1 MWQITWMLSLLPDW
15 FWWIILITGVAALVL
30 SWARTPYKVPLKI
43 GGLIAIFVGTFM
55 VGMAANEAK
64 WEARVKELEQ
74 KLLVAE
80 SASKQVNEVIV
91 EKVVTETRV
100 VKEKGRDI
108 VKYIDRWNTKEV
120 VVEGPERIKIEEVI
134 KFVEICPLPAAVI
147 EAHDAAATLNKAAQ
161 GPTK

>member
-1 MWQITWMLSLLPDW
+1 
-15 FWWIILITGVAALVL
+15 
-30 SWARTPYKVPLKI
+30 
-43 GGLIAIFVGTFM
+43 
-55 VGMAANEAK
+55 MAANEAK

-91 EKVVTETRV
+91 EKVVTETKV

>member
-15 FWWIILITGVAALVL
+15 FWWSVLIMGVAALAM
-30 SWARTPYKVPLKI
+30 SWVRTPYKIPLKI
-43 GGLIAIFVGTFM
+43 GGIVAIVVGTFM

-64 WEARVKELEQ
+64 WQARVKELEE

-91 EKVVTETRV
+91 EKVVTQTRV
-100 VKEKGRDI
+100 VKEKGQDI

-120 VVEGPERIKIEEVI
+120 IVEGPERIKREEVV

-147 EAHDAAATLNKAAQ
+147 EAHDAAATMNKATQ
-161 GPTK
+161 RTPK